1 MTTVSEFYSRAFSP
15 ELFFELRMAI
25 NIGDNERIREI
36 EESYNSKFE
45 SEINASD
52 NPEIMIST
60 LDVVR
65 QWTDES
71 GYTWRSMSDGSTQY
85 WNGVDWQKR

>member
-15 ELFFELRMAI
+15 ELFFGLRMAI

-71 GYTWRSMSDGSTQY
+71 GYTWRNMSDGSTQF
-85 WNGVDWQKR
+85 WNGH

>member
-1 MTTVSEFYSRAFSP
+1 
-15 ELFFELRMAI
+15 MAI

-71 GYTWRSMSDGSTQY
+71 GYTWRNMSDSSTQF
-85 WNGVDWQKR
+85 WNGTDWDDYN